1 MNIDILYE
9 DKDVIA
15 INKPSGLMVH
25 GDNRSKEK
33 TLADFILE
41 NYPKLKNV
49 GDTYEDR
56 SSDIGEQL
64 SSNSEPQKPKSEIIR
79 PGIVH
84 RLDRE
89 TSGVMLIAK
98 TQKSFDNL
106 KKQFQNHVIKKTY
119 QAFCYGWL
127 TRDEG
132 KINVPIGRSPKDFRR
147 YSATRGA
154 KGELREAMTEY
165 KTLRRGSDIPMIEDV
180 KVPDIHKYSFVELYP
195 KTGRTH
201 QIRVHLKYLNHSVVS
216 DDLYA
221 PRRPKAFG
229 FDRVALHALS
239 ITFKNLKGEPVT
251 VSAPY
256 PEDFKKALKKIG
268 FE

>member
-1 MNIDILYE
+1 MIEILYE
-9 DKDVIA
+9 DKDVLA

-25 GDNRSKEK
+25 GDGRSKEQ
-33 TLADFILE
+33 TLADLILAE
-41 NYPKLKNV
+41 YPKLKTV
-49 GDTYEDR
+49 G
-56 SSDIGEQL
+56 
-64 SSNSEPQKPKSEIIR
+64 EPIEMAGQKILR

-98 TQKSFDNL
+98 NKKSFENL
-106 KKQFQNHVIKKTY
+106 KMQFQDHIIKKTY
-119 QAFCYGWL
+119 QAFVYGWP
-127 TRDEG
+127 TKDEG

-147 YSATRGA
+147 WSATRGA
-154 KGELREAMTEY
+154 TGELRESLTEY
-165 KTLRRGSDIPMIEDV
+165 KTLLRGSDLKMIEDV
-180 KVPDIHKYSFVELYP
+180 KVPDLHKYSFMELYP

-201 QIRVHLKYLNHSVVS
+201 QIRVHMKYLNHSVVS

-239 ITFKNLKGEPVT
+239 ITFKDLKGKPIT

-256 PEDFKKALKKIG
+256 PEDFKKAMKKIG
-268 FE
+268 YAA